1 MNRYESI
8 LLDKMVDINNKY
20 HDAITARGYSDE
32 VYEVRCAKVL
42 LLLDCICDFREPPRA
57 LDVADGY
64 GALATV
70 DERGEVV
77 A

>member
-1 MNRYESI
+1 MNRYEAI
-8 LLDKMVDINNKY
+8 LLDKMVEKNELINDCVASGASYDHYIRDI
-20 HDAITARGYSDE
+20 
-32 VYEVRCAKVL
+32 L

-70 DERGEVV
+70 DMDGEVV

>member
-1 MNRYESI
+1 MNRYEAI
-8 LLDKMVDINNKY
+8 LLDKMVDIYK
-20 HDAITARGYSDE
+20 RGTDGEGGSLSD
-32 VYEVRCAKVL
+32 VL

-64 GALATV
+64 GAMV
-70 DERGEVV
+70 DERGEVI

>member
-1 MNRYESI
+1 MNRYEAI
-8 LLDKMVDINNKY
+8 LLDKMVDIRQGDYDGN
-20 HDAITARGYSDE
+20 
-32 VYEVRCAKVL
+32 YENGVRAVL

-64 GALATV
+64 GAMV

-77 A
+77 E

>member
-1 MNRYESI
+1 MNRYEAI
-8 LLDKMVDINNKY
+8 LLDKMVDINNKLR
-20 HDAITARGYSDE
+20 DNIVNGRGGGAEDE
-32 VYEVRCAKVL
+32 RNIRDIL

-64 GALATV
+64 GAMVGAS
-70 DERGEVV
+70 GEVI

>member
-8 LLDKMVDINNKY
+8 LLDKMVDINNKLR
-20 HDAITARGYSDE
+20 DNIVNGRGGGAEDE
-32 VYEVRCAKVL
+32 RNIRDIL

-64 GALATV
+64 GAMV
-70 DERGEVV
+70 DERGEVI

>member
-8 LLDKMVDINNKY
+8 LLDKMVDINNKFR
-20 HDAITARGYSDE
+20 DDIAANGFSTIAFE
-32 VYEVRCAKVL
+32 AACAKLL

-64 GALATV
+64 GAMV
-70 DERGEVV
+70 DERGEVI

>member
-8 LLDKMVDINNKY
+8 ILDKMVDRGNALRESLVADIDNKERERLI
-20 HDAITARGYSDE
+20 HDI
-32 VYEVRCAKVL
+32 L
-42 LLLDCICDFREPPRA
+42 MLLDCICEFREPPRA

-64 GALATV
+64 GAMV